1 MVRKE
6 RLELSHLAAL
16 EPKSSVSTN
25 FTTSAYLALILQFLQ
40 WGGRWGSNPRPP
52 ESQSGALPTELR
64 PPLQKTFSREDDGT
78 PCRIRTR
85 DLRLRRPLLYPT
97 ELRAHDTLAT
107 QESLEK
113 VVGVER
119 FELPTSCSQS
129 RRATRLRY
137 TPNILQKRLLAKR
150 RHDTHAAWFRQYFT
164 AFNHRIN
171 SVYFLGS
178 HFVVR

>member
-1 MVRKE
+1 MVRTE

-25 FTTSAYLALILQFLQ
+25 FTTSADCELIAQMLQ

-64 PPLQKTFSREDDGT
+64 PPLQTDTFSSLDVGT

-97 ELRAHDTLAT
+97 ELRAHDTLAK
-107 QESLEK
+107 QASLEK
-113 VVGVER
+113 MVGVER

-137 TPNILQKRLLAKR
+137 TPNYLYIIRKKRITLLNILINQHDIFLDEWYSNQKK
-150 RHDTHAAWFRQYFT
+150 
-164 AFNHRIN
+164 
-171 SVYFLGS
+171 
-178 HFVVR
+178 